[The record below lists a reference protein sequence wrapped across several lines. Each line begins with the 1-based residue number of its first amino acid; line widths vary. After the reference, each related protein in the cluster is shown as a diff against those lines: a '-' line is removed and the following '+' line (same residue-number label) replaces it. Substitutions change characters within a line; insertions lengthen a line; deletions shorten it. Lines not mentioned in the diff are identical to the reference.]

1 LLYLGQ
7 VGHQPHRKRK
17 SKEIVMKTQFN
28 RNTLVAAFAAVAIV
42 GLTGLTL
49 DRGAGGLPEGTI
61 EVGELQTLAVGGTL
75 YAQLPAVEVVGARV
89 VQLAD
94 AADHAEPQG

>member
-1 LLYLGQ
+1 M
-7 VGHQPHRKRK
+7 PHRKRK

-49 DRGAGGLPEGTI
+49 DRGNAGGLPEGTI